1 MYIDNFALA
10 LQSQNGLDWL
20 KRRLI
25 QEFNM
30 KNFGKIQTII
40 GWEITQDVQE
50 EILKIDQKGY
60 IRHLLESKKM
70 SFCHPTVFLMKTG
83 STLTLYQAE
92 DLFPTDMIV
101 YQLLIKKLMYLVFG
115 TRPDI
120 AFIVEQ
126 LSCHNSNF

>member
-30 KNFGKIQTII
+30 KNFGKTQTII
-40 GWEITQDVQE
+40 GWEITQDVRE

-60 IRHLLESKKM
+60 IRHLLESEKM
-70 SFCHPTVFLMKTG
+70 SLCHPTVFLMKTG
-83 STLTLYQAE
+83 STLTLDQAE
-92 DLFPTDMIV
+92 DLFPIDMIV
-101 YQLLIKKLMYLVFG
+101 YQLSIEKLMYLVFG